1 MQSTEDIQ
9 RKLTNAR
16 SLQCMTEG
24 MALYEAKHYSA
35 ALVHFRK
42 ALLFDPANADA
53 ARYAEYAAKL
63 DETLYDRFSK
73 LE

>member
-1 MQSTEDIQ
+1 
-9 RKLTNAR
+9 
-16 SLQCMTEG
+16 MTEG